1 MFLQISGVLNIE
13 KSTCSWK
20 HGSNTLQIFS
30 KLELFIHQKD
40 SFGNTVP
47 EMHPFDAQVV
57 GTASELSIPVNLMM
71 EAVAP
76 GVQLISFNVVQSG
89 ELALTVFDAQRKRR
103 VSNTV
108 YKFDVFVG
116 TQLYI
121 LFSFKKSVFTLIYY
135 YSRCLIPDHGA
146 DSDMLLLSG
155 YCNGSNSFA
164 NGSGLAHS
172 VAGSASSFAVYLKDT
187 YSNPSPVETSRL
199 QLKILAKKGTAYA
212 DPIISHGNAV
222 YSFSCLAYC

>member
-71 EAVAP
+71 EAVAA

-89 ELALTVFDAQRKRR
+89 EFALTVFDTQRKRR

>member
-1 MFLQISGVLNIE
+1 VFLQISGVLNIE

-20 HGSNTLQIFS
+20 HGANTLQIFS

-76 GVQLISFNVVQSG
+76 GVQLISFYVVQPG
-89 ELALTVFDAQRKRR
+89 EFALTVFDTQRKQR

-121 LFSFKKSVFTLIYY
+121 LFSFKKKCF

>member
-40 SFGNTVP
+40 SFGNIVP

-89 ELALTVFDAQRKRR
+89 EFALTVFDTERKRR
-103 VSNTV
+103 VSNTA

-121 LFSFKKSVFTLIYY
+121 LFSFLKKVSSYIVSCRDKWKEMMNWRV
-135 YSRCLIPDHGA
+135 SRWIIFNGFI
-146 DSDMLLLSG
+146 G
-155 YCNGSNSFA
+155 YEA
-164 NGSGLAHS
+164 
-172 VAGSASSFAVYLKDT
+172 
-187 YSNPSPVETSRL
+187 
-199 QLKILAKKGTAYA
+199 
-212 DPIISHGNAV
+212 
-222 YSFSCLAYC
+222 

>member
-76 GVQLISFNVVQSG
+76 GVQLISFYVVQPG
-89 ELALTVFDAQRKRR
+89 EFALTVFDTQRKQR

-116 TQLYI
+116 TQLYTYSSV
-121 LFSFKKSVFTLIYY
+121 LKVFTLIY
-135 YSRCLIPDHGA
+135 
-146 DSDMLLLSG
+146 
-155 YCNGSNSFA
+155 
-164 NGSGLAHS
+164 
-172 VAGSASSFAVYLKDT
+172 
-187 YSNPSPVETSRL
+187 
-199 QLKILAKKGTAYA
+199 
-212 DPIISHGNAV
+212 
-222 YSFSCLAYC
+222 